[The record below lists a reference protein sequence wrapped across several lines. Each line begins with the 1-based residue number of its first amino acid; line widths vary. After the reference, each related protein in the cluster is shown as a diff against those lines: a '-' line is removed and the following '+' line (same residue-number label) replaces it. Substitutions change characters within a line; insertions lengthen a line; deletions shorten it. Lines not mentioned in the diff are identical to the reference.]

1 MSLPDDLNMPE
12 WQRRRN
18 AQQFGG
24 APALEPPLGP
34 LSDDMP
40 MDVWQQARGKQAAGA
55 AIVGGEGADVLMGG
69 AGADRVKAPPAPTF
83 NVDREFLADR
93 EGRMSTM
100 YVPIYDDGPKKGQV
114 VGKSGATIGKGVD
127 LGQQDLAYLKSLN
140 LEPGLTARLSPYLGV
155 KGPGAPSFVAEHPL
169 QLSEAELDA
178 LNGAV
183 QDRELRSL
191 AAKYDAASQ
200 VGPFHKLPRDTQTA
214 IASLYFQYG
223 TAAPEKRT
231 PNYWR
236 QITMGDWEGKAAEA
250 RSGALEER
258 HPIWK
263 APASWVGKTR
273 PVGRRWQGSDAQI
286 SGYLP

>member
-1 MSLPDDLNMPE
+1 MSLPDDLSMPE

-18 AQQFGG
+18 AQKFGG
-24 APALEPPLGP
+24 ANVASTFGAP
-34 LSDDMP
+34 SDDMP
-40 MDVWQQARGKQAAGA
+40 IDVWQQARAQQAAGDA
-55 AIVGGEGADVLMGG
+55 VVGGEATDALLGG
-69 AGADRVKAPPAPTF
+69 GGPDRLNAPPAPARTF

-93 EGRMSTM
+93 EGRVSTM
-100 YVPIYDDGPKKGQV
+100 YVPIYADGPKKGQV
-114 VGKSGATIGKGVD
+114 IGQSGATIGKGVD
-127 LGQQDLAYLKSLN
+127 LGQQSLAYLKSLN

-155 KGPGAPSFVAEHPL
+155 KGPGATLYVAKHPL

-200 VGPFHKLPRDTQTA
+200 VGPFHELPRDTQTA

-231 PNYWR
+231 PGYWR
-236 QITMGDWEGKAAEA
+236 QITMGDWEGAYRNLMDFKDQYGTRRKREAERLRNDI
-250 RSGALEER
+250 RSGRLPQR
-258 HPIWK
+258 
-263 APASWVGKTR
+263 APAKSGQM
-273 PVGRRWQGSDAQI
+273 GR
-286 SGYLP
+286 